1 MYLKE
6 QKRPA
11 KHVAF
16 DPASDLL
23 TVSCSDGQ
31 ILIYSIHEDTPE
43 LITKIDGII
52 RALETDVE
60 TSSRAIW
67 HPDGRAFA
75 APTALNGIFSFFL
88 QFDFILLRIAV
99 S

>member
-1 MYLKE
+1 MVVKVVNVEDMTKVLYLRD

-11 KHVAF
+11 KHVSF

-31 ILIYSIHEDTPE
+31 IFVYSIQDDAPE
-43 LITKIDGII
+43 LVTKIDGII
-52 RALETDVE
+52 RTLETDVE
-60 TSSRAIW
+60 TSSRAVW

-75 APTALNGIFSFFL
+75 APTALNGNL
-88 QFDFILLRIAV
+88 GT
-99 S
+99 